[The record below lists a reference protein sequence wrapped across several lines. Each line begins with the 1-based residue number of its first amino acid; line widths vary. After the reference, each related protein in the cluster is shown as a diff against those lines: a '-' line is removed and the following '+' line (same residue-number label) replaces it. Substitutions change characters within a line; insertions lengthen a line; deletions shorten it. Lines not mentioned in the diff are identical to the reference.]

1 MLKVIYS
8 KHSSIKGECSPL
20 RQGGGQMLIKDLI
33 SRSPLTINYGA
44 SLYQAAQIMVREE
57 IGLLPIVDPNNQ
69 RKVIGVISERDFV
82 KVFSTNKDL
91 KDLKVENA
99 GTMKNVITIKETDNI
114 AKAAQLM
121 IKHNIRHL
129 IVVDDENNLVG
140 VISIRDIMKIDKILK
155 TIAETF

>member
-1 MLKVIYS
+1 
-8 KHSSIKGECSPL
+8 
-20 RQGGGQMLIKDLI
+20 MLIKDLI